1 MRQFQAPHFNTN
13 GQKNIRYE
21 IGQFM
26 WTKEADPGTHFQSL
40 FRANLGRIFKLKSK
54 EFAHLLNIVL
64 AILTTLPTEKV
75 G

>member
-26 WTKEADPGTHFQSL
+26 WTKEADPGIHFQSL
-40 FRANLGRIFKLKSK
+40 FRAHLGLIFKLKSK
-54 EFAHLLNIVL
+54 
-64 AILTTLPTEKV
+64 
-75 G
+75 